1 MKNTLLITAS
11 AAALVAGIGLA
22 SAQGLNERRDA
33 PAAATSEQKA
43 PEGQT
48 GREKSTLPA
57 KTEKL
62 KPATTAQAPEK
73 EKLAPT
79 AQAPEKTDKMK
90 PATAQAPDKEKLAP
104 TAQAPEKTDKM
115 KPATAQAPD
124 KEKSAPTA
132 QVPEKT
138 RPAPTAQAPEK
149 TDSEHRTVGQS
160 PRQDAAPGAAA
171 QKGSAQKGSESL
183 AAVPMSTEQNV
194 RFRETIK
201 GEKAERLTN
210 VRFSVS
216 IGDEVPR
223 SVHYYRLPPRIV
235 EYAPQYRDFDYILVG
250 EDILILD
257 PRTHRI
263 VAVIPA

>member
-1 MKNTLLITAS
+1 MKNTLLISAS
-11 AAALVAGIGLA
+11 VAALVAGIGLA

-73 EKLAPT
+73 EKSAPTVQVPERSDKVKPAAT
-79 AQAPEKTDKMK
+79 AQAPEKEK
-90 PATAQAPDKEKLAP
+90 PAP
-104 TAQAPEKTDKM
+104 TAQVPEKTDKV
-115 KPATAQAPD
+115 KPAATTQAPE

-132 QVPEKT
+132 QV
-138 RPAPTAQAPEK
+138 PEK

-160 PRQDAAPGAAA
+160 PRQDATPGAAA
-171 QKGSAQKGSESL
+171 QKGSAQKGSESF
-183 AAVPMSTEQNV
+183 ASAPMSTEQNAK
-194 RFRETIK
+194 FRETMK

-223 SVHYYRLPPRIV
+223 SVHYYRLPARIV

-250 EDILILD
+250 DDILILD

-263 VAVIPA
+263 VAVISA

>member
-11 AAALVAGIGLA
+11 VAALVAGIGLA
-22 SAQGLNERRDA
+22 SGQGLNERRDA
-33 PAAATSEQKA
+33 PAAATSEQKT

-62 KPATTAQAPEK
+62 KAAPIAQAPEK
-73 EKLAPT
+73 EKPAPT
-79 AQAPEKTDKMK
+79 AQVPEKTDKK
-90 PATAQAPDKEKLAP
+90 PAPI
-104 TAQAPEKTDKM
+104 AQAPE
-115 KPATAQAPD
+115 

-132 QVPEKT
+132 QV
-138 RPAPTAQAPEK
+138 PEK

-160 PRQDAAPGAAA
+160 PRQDAAPGAASQKGPA
-171 QKGSAQKGSESL
+171 QKGAESF

-194 RFRETIK
+194 KFRETMK

-210 VRFSVS
+210 VRFSIS
-216 IGDEVPR
+216 IGEEVPR
-223 SVHYYRLPPRIV
+223 SVHYYRLPARIV

-250 EDILILD
+250 DDILILD

>member
-11 AAALVAGIGLA
+11 VAALVVGIGLA

-62 KPATTAQAPEK
+62 KAAPTARAPEK

-79 AQAPEKTDKMK
+79 AQVPEKTDKR
-90 PATAQAPDKEKLAP
+90 PAPI
-104 TAQAPEKTDKM
+104 AQAPE
-115 KPATAQAPD
+115 

-138 RPAPTAQAPEK
+138 DKKPAATAQAPEKEKSAPTAQVPEK

-160 PRQDAAPGAAA
+160 PSQGAAPGPAA
-171 QKGSAQKGSESL
+171 QKGSAQKGQDSF

-194 RFRETIK
+194 KFRETMK

-210 VRFSVS
+210 VRFSIS

-223 SVHYYRLPPRIV
+223 SVHYYRLPARIV
-235 EYAPQYRDFDYILVG
+235 EYAPQYRDFDYIRVG
-250 EDILILD
+250 DDILILD

-263 VAVIPA
+263 VAVISA

>member
-11 AAALVAGIGLA
+11 IAALVAGIGLA

-33 PAAATSEQKA
+33 PAAAASEQKA

-48 GREKSTLPA
+48 GRAKSTLPA
-57 KTEKL
+57 KTEKIKPATTTQAPEKEKL
-62 KPATTAQAPEK
+62 APTAQVPEKTDKTKPATTAQAPEK
-73 EKLAPT
+73 EKSAPT
-79 AQAPEKTDKMK
+79 AQAPEKTG
-90 PATAQAPDKEKLAP
+90 
-104 TAQAPEKTDKM
+104 
-115 KPATAQAPD
+115 
-124 KEKSAPTA
+124 
-132 QVPEKT
+132 
-138 RPAPTAQAPEK
+138 
-149 TDSEHRTVGQS
+149 SEHRTVGQS

-171 QKGSAQKGSESL
+171 QKGPAQKGSESF

-194 RFRETIK
+194 RFRETMK

-210 VRFSVS
+210 VRFSIS

-223 SVHYYRLPPRIV
+223 SVHYYRLPARIV

-250 EDILILD
+250 DDILILD

-263 VAVIPA
+263 VAVISA